1 MILRTSVKAVV
12 NPDFLNRQCTK
23 AEHAVAVQAERDCR
37 PHIPSATGRL
47 RNSGKVYGRTIVWDL
62 PYARLQYFGKV
73 YVDPVRKIAGFL
85 TPGGWRSFRGR
96 KKIRTAREFHHASGG
111 PLWFTRAKREKL
123 GDWVRLAQGVIA
135 RG

>member
-12 NPDFLNRQCTK
+12 NPEYLSRQCTK

-37 PHIPSATGRL
+37 PYIPSGGGRL
-47 RNSGKVYGRTIVWDL
+47 RRSGRVYGRTIVWDV

-73 YVDPVRKIAGFL
+73 YVDPQRKIAGFP
-85 TPGGWRSFRGR
+85 TPDGWRSFRGR
-96 KKIRTAREFHHASGG
+96 KKVRSERNFHHSSGG
-111 PLWFTRAKREKL
+111 PHWFTKAKRANL
-123 GDWVRLAQGVIA
+123 ASWIRLAQGVIA